1 MAGGTALALPL
12 AAMGPDSR
20 PVRRSD
26 VLAQGAGETVILL
39 TPDSGEYFTLN
50 EVGGRIWELADG
62 SRSVAEI
69 AGVLS
74 EEYEAPGAVR
84 PLDANELARPESQ
97 LDLVEEA
104 LGSP

>member
-1 MAGGTALALPL
+1 
-12 AAMGPDSR
+12 MGPDSR

-26 VLAQGAGETVILL
+26 VLAQAAGETVILL

-69 AGVLS
+69 AGVLV
-74 EEYEAPGAVR
+74 EEYEAPLADIEA
-84 PLDANELARPESQ
+84 DALELLGELAGER
-97 LDLVEEA
+97 LVSDGRDA
-104 LGSP
+104 A

>member
-1 MAGGTALALPL
+1 
-12 AAMGPDSR
+12 MGPESR

-50 EVGGRIWELADG
+50 EVGGRIWELSDG

-69 AGVLS
+69 AGVLA
-74 EEYEAPGAVR
+74 EEYEAPVEEIRMDTLEVLA
-84 PLDANELARPESQ
+84 ELADVQ
-97 LDLVEEA
+97 LVSDGPSA
-104 LGSP
+104 P